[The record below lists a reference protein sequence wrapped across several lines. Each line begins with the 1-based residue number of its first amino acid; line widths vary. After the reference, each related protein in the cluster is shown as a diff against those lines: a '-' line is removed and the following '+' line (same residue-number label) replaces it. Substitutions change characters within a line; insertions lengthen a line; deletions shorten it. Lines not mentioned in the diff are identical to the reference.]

1 MIDGG
6 LSHTALR
13 CQGAHLIVGEV
24 TGMIAER
31 TTATMAAHDGLTA
44 DVEGIVEALLAAMTE
59 IDEDTQTVH
68 LTDHLFTEG
77 THTVVGV
84 AATG

>member
-1 MIDGG
+1 
-6 LSHTALR
+6 
-13 CQGAHLIVGEV
+13 
-24 TGMIAER
+24 
-31 TTATMAAHDGLTA
+31 MAAHDGLTA